1 MVRLAHHER
10 TKLRRRRQS
19 KDRGRRTGWRKTLSG
34 RVVTYPPRA
43 WVLIP
48 SAAATHKHGRCES
61 EMQQPETTLIYWAP
75 SRVRFNLTLILA
87 VVVVALGLLQAAGFD
102 PLAAAC
108 SPRTS
113 SESSAEGGQ
122 AEGSETDTSSGGGSG
137 SAWLLVIVGLGVGA
151 YSWLTGPRQ
160 YRVYSDALI
169 IMFGTPRRR
178 TIHFSDIREV
188 VLDRGFMGDPLRVYT
203 VNRRRVP
210 LQVREPE
217 ELHQYLDG
225 AVKEFW
231 RANPQYA
238 PPPPGEE
245 DGESASDVVDSTAA
259 EAEPQADQPQ
269 ASEPQAETPRES
281 PAEDPP
287 RRSPRSR
294 RRSLRD
300 DSGGDGDED
309 RPPRFS

>member
-1 MVRLAHHER
+1 
-10 TKLRRRRQS
+10 
-19 KDRGRRTGWRKTLSG
+19 
-34 RVVTYPPRA
+34 
-43 WVLIP
+43 
-48 SAAATHKHGRCES
+48 
-61 EMQQPETTLIYWAP
+61 MQQPETTLIYWAP

-87 VVVVALGLLQAAGFD
+87 LVVIVLGLLQAAGFD

-108 SPRTS
+108 SPRTGGDS
-113 SESSAEGGQ
+113 AAQTDGAQSEGSAPANESSGR
-122 AEGSETDTSSGGGSG
+122 G

-151 YSWLTGPRQ
+151 YSWLTSPRQ

-203 VNRRRVP
+203 VNRRRIP

-217 ELHQYLDG
+217 EMHQYLDG

-238 PPPPGEE
+238 PQPDEEGEE
-245 DGESASDVVDSTAA
+245 GAAPDVVESTVADT
-259 EAEPQADQPQ
+259 EESVPETQTEPTQD
-269 ASEPQAETPRES
+269 
-281 PAEDPP
+281 PAEEEPP

-300 DSGGDGDED
+300 DVSDGGSDDS
-309 RPPRFS
+309 RPRFS